1 MRVPRDMA
9 IAFTLVLIINAVHAA
24 LNLDGRQ
31 ATEPVGHDDPSPIGD
46 IDAPKKGHDL
56 FGSSLDTA
64 TACFSQGKPTKGIL
78 SVAST
83 MDIKGAGDGRQAADL
98 SRVMG
103 NYFQEKDNC
112 DESFIL
118 GYHHKTAA
126 GIYIGSG
133 LGKQTAESSLNAMAD
148 RLQSNS

>member
-46 IDAPKKGHDL
+46 IDA
-56 FGSSLDTA
+56 LDTA

-112 DESFIL
+112 DESLIL